1 MYQDPIDSKLINTK
15 VLPTDQA
22 AFMTGVYGW
31 MTLALSITGLLAYF
45 TASSPTLLN
54 LIFSSRIVFFG
65 LIIGTFLL
73 VGWLSLAIRKMS
85 PVTAMVVFLSY
96 SALNGL
102 MLSSVFM
109 MYTSASIAL
118 TFFITAGTF
127 GIMSIYGYTTKADLT
142 RIGNIAFMALIG
154 IILASVVNMFLGNE
168 TLYWIISY
176 AGVAIFVAL
185 VAYDTQK
192 IKDMS
197 INGFDGQAM
206 ERKAS
211 IIGALTLY
219 LDFINLFLFLLR
231 LFGSRRS

>member
-1 MYQDPIDSKLINTK
+1 
-15 VLPTDQA
+15 
-22 AFMTGVYGW
+22 
-31 MTLALSITGLLAYF
+31 
-45 TASSPTLLN
+45 
-54 LIFSSRIVFFG
+54 
-65 LIIGTFLL
+65 
-73 VGWLSLAIRKMS
+73 MS